1 MLNSNFFILGTMYNE
16 SAISVYRVYLKTVYK
31 NCLISPDAKWPPT
44 PSRQFINLVLVK
56 GGHRHGYSVGQD
68 NTIDI
73 ALMQNEISIE
83 QLLEQEGQNKLKLI
97 LVEGAPGIGKSALVW
112 ELCRKWEEFVCM
124 QQYSLVILL
133 RLREEEV
140 QKITNMSQLFFSY
153 TSDNDT
159 LVQEV
164 LRGHGKG
171 ILFILDGFD
180 ELPKQLQQKGF
191 LLNLIGGNILPESTV
206 LVTSKPSAT
215 GELLTSCRRQ
225 IQKHVEILGFTQEAV
240 HAYASSIF
248 SCEPKELEKFKAYIS
263 ANPAINSL
271 MYIPLNAAIIVTI
284 YRNYKPG
291 NSILPHTLTELY
303 TQLCLT
309 VLDRYLK
316 IDHPWV
322 IVKKFE
328 DLPPDL
334 YRQFLHLSEMAFEG
348 FKNEGVIFHSV
359 PSDLIHFGFLDA
371 VSALYGGG
379 TVSYNFLH
387 LTIQEYLAAY
397 YLSNLGSATE
407 VLQRCGKNQRWN
419 VVWRFVAGLTKFEQ
433 YEGHFD
439 RSLFVHEAIRE
450 GFYHLKFNLFFFQ
463 CLFEAQ
469 SMKYFYSALES
480 SSTTAAVEAAHLSSL
495 DAYAIGYCI
504 SNFPIGIS
512 SWRVTINYSSHH
524 SFRHGLN
531 SALCGHEV
539 ELYVSTDQ

>member
-1 MLNSNFFILGTMYNE
+1 M
-16 SAISVYRVYLKTVYK
+16 YLKTVYK
-31 NCLISPDAKWPPT
+31 NCFISPDGKWPPT
-44 PSRQFINLVLVK
+44 PSKRYINLVLVK
-56 GGHRHGYSVGQD
+56 GGHRRFGEDSIADV
-68 NTIDI
+68 
-73 ALMQNEISIE
+73 ALMQKQISIE

-97 LVEGAPGIGKSALVW
+97 LLEGAPGIGKSALVW
-112 ELCRKWEEFVCM
+112 ELCRKWEVFACM

-140 QKITNMSQLFFSY
+140 QKITNISQLFFSY
-153 TSDNDT
+153 TSDKDT

-164 LRGHGKG
+164 LRGNGKG

-191 LLNLIGGNILPESTV
+191 LLDLIRGKVLPESTV
-206 LVTSKPSAT
+206 LLTSKPSAT
-215 GELLTSCRRQ
+215 GALLTSCRRHV
-225 IQKHVEILGFTQEAV
+225 QKHVEILGFTREAV

-248 SCEPKELEKFKAYIS
+248 SYEPKELEKFEAYIS

-284 YRNYKPG
+284 YRNC

-309 VLDRYLK
+309 ILDRHLK
-316 IDHPWV
+316 SHHASFNLGIPV
-322 IVKKFE
+322 VEKFE
-328 DLPPDL
+328 DLPPDV
-334 YRQFLHLSEMAFEG
+334 YRQFLHLSEVAFEG
-348 FKNEGVIFHSV
+348 FKNEEVIFHSV

-387 LTIQEYLAAY
+387 LTVQEFLAAY
-397 YLSNLGSATE
+397 YISNLGSASLG
-407 VLQRCGKNQRWN
+407 VLQRYGMKQWWN
-419 VVWRFVAGLTKFEQ
+419 VVWRFVAGLTEFKQ

-439 RSLFVHEAIRE
+439 RDLFVQKAIGDYLE
-450 GFYHLKFNLFFFQ
+450 FKLFFFQ

-480 SSTTAAVEAAHLSSL
+480 SSTTAVVKAGHLSSL

-512 SWRVTINYSSHH
+512 SWIVMINHSSHH

-531 SALCGHEV
+531 SALCVPEV
-539 ELYVSTDQ
+539 ELYVS